1 MGKGKQITVEDVQ
14 FYNMKTV
21 VDENGN
27 LTPIESNEALPFSI
41 ERVFYVYG
49 VRSEELRGCH
59 AHHNTQQ
66 LLICLN
72 GKIQVIC
79 KDGEK
84 ERQFLLE
91 SPQQALYI
99 PNMIWDEQLYRSE
112 DSVLLSVCSTKYNS
126 TDYIHCFEEFK
137 ELKGIKE

>member
-1 MGKGKQITVEDVQ
+1 MGSRKQVTVDDVQ
-14 FYNMKTV
+14 FYNMRTV

-27 LTPIESNEALPFSI
+27 LTPIQSNEALPFSI
-41 ERVFYVYG
+41 QRVFYVYG

-59 AHHNTQQ
+59 AHYETKQ

-79 KDGEK
+79 KDGEN

-91 SPQQALYI
+91 SPQQALYV
-99 PNMIWDEQLYRSE
+99 PQMIWDEQLYRSE
-112 DSVLLSVCSTKYNS
+112 DSVLLSICSTKWDPS
-126 TDYIHCFEEFK
+126 DYIHNYDEFK
-137 ELKGIKE
+137 KIKGSLE

>member
-1 MGKGKQITVEDVQ
+1 MGRGKQVTVDAVQ

-27 LTPIESNEALPFSI
+27 LTPIEANETLPFSI

-49 VRSEELRGCH
+49 VRSQELRGCH

-66 LLICLN
+66 LLVCLN

-79 KDGEK
+79 KDGK
-84 ERQFLLE
+84 DERQFLLE
-91 SPQQALYI
+91 SPQQGLYV

-112 DSVLLSVCSTKYNS
+112 DAVLLSICSTKYDPA
-126 TDYIHCFEEFK
+126 DYIYSFNEFK
-137 ELKGIKE
+137 KLKEQK